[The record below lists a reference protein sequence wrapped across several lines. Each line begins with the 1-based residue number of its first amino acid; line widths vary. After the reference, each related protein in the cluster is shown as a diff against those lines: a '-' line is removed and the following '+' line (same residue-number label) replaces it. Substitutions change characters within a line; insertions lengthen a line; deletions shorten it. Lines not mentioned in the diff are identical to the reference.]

1 MYDLLLRGGRIV
13 DGTAGPW
20 FRADL
25 GVVGDRIAAIGVLSR
40 SGAEAS
46 GGTAVATDARV
57 VVEAEGLVVAP
68 GFVDFHSHSDVSLL
82 ADPRAESAIRQ
93 GITTQLVGN
102 CGFSAAPMGVEKRA
116 SYRRDG
122 LMFSHDGYDWDW
134 SSMAEYRQRLKHA
147 APAINLLTLVGHTT
161 LRVAVLGQADRP
173 ASEADLAVMCQLL
186 ERALDDGAVGL
197 SSGLTYT
204 PGCYAPT
211 AELTTLV
218 DVLRGSGFG
227 YHTHMRNYSAGLPT
241 ALNEALE
248 ITDHASVPAFISHL
262 YPAGRE
268 QWGTARQILR
278 LLEAA
283 RERGSEVCFD
293 VTPWLRGGGP
303 MSQYVPGWARA
314 GGTSD
319 LLARLAD
326 REQRA
331 VIRGEL
337 EAGVAGLRP
346 HWADEL
352 IVRVGLAAHSEWVG
366 RSIAEL
372 ASARGQ
378 PPADAALALLA
389 EDDGQIWVAP
399 TSKSALDVDLLLSHP
414 LGIPVTDGITVA
426 LDGPLGR
433 PEMQKSFGTFPRV
446 LGHYVRERGVLSL
459 EAAVHKMT
467 GEPAR
472 RLGLRDR
479 GLLRPGFAADVTVFD
494 PARVQDDGDERSG
507 GRYPTGIAYVIVNG
521 QVSLAPD
528 GRTAARAGRVL

>member
-1 MYDLLLRGGRIV
+1 M
-13 DGTAGPW
+13 
-20 FRADL
+20 
-25 GVVGDRIAAIGVLSR
+25 
-40 SGAEAS
+40 
-46 GGTAVATDARV
+46 ATDARV

-173 ASEADLAVMCQLL
+173 ASAADLALMCQLL

-218 DVLRGSGFG
+218 DVLGGSGLG

-319 LLARLAD
+319 LLA
-326 REQRA
+326 
-331 VIRGEL
+331 GPMSSSC
-337 EAGVAGLRP
+337 G
-346 HWADEL
+346 
-352 IVRVGLAAHSEWVG
+352 
-366 RSIAEL
+366 
-372 ASARGQ
+372 SAW
-378 PPADAALALLA
+378 L
-389 EDDGQIWVAP
+389 
-399 TSKSALDVDLLLSHP
+399 
-414 LGIPVTDGITVA
+414 
-426 LDGPLGR
+426 
-433 PEMQKSFGTFPRV
+433 
-446 LGHYVRERGVLSL
+446 
-459 EAAVHKMT
+459 
-467 GEPAR
+467 
-472 RLGLRDR
+472 
-479 GLLRPGFAADVTVFD
+479 
-494 PARVQDDGDERSG
+494 
-507 GRYPTGIAYVIVNG
+507 
-521 QVSLAPD
+521 
-528 GRTAARAGRVL
+528 RTASGSAGALPNWPARAGSRLRTRPWRCLRKTMGKSGWRRPRSRPWTLTSCYRIRSAFRLPTASPWRSTGRLVDRRCRNHSGRFPVSSATMCASEGCCRWRRRYTR